1 MEKSKVVAELV
12 YISDAEFTKMINDGK
27 LVIKFPAKVCK
38 KIYDKFYGGY
48 NGTPPMGQAP
58 NAMILTL
65 SKE

>member
-1 MEKSKVVAELV
+1 MEKSKITAEFV
-12 YISDAEFTKMINDGK
+12 YLSDAEFKEKIDSGET
-27 LVIKFPAKVCK
+27 VIKLPPTLCK